1 VKRICTLG
9 GGTGNYVVLRGL
21 KEYPVDLTAIVT
33 MADDGGSTGILRDEL
48 GVLPAG
54 DVRQCIVALS
64 ESSDLMRNLMNYRFD
79 ESFLSGHAFGNI
91 FLSALEKVTGS
102 FETAIEEVSR
112 VLNIRGKVVPVTTQ
126 HVRLKMMLNN
136 RKLLESEKEIYL
148 SNEIDQ
154 GYSTIFLDPYPKANP
169 EAISRIMNADAIV
182 IGPGGLYTSVIA
194 NLLVDGVVESLR
206 KTRAIKI
213 FVVNLMN
220 RKGQTTGFKLSDY
233 MRELEL
239 FLGEGVIDY
248 IVVNS
253 QRPPKELIDRYS
265 EEGDLVECDL
275 VDSRV
280 IQARL
285 LGSIDKANKRDLL
298 KRNLIRHDSDR
309 LARILIHI
317 IEEAKKNASPVRS

>member
-1 VKRICTLG
+1 MKRICTLG

-21 KEYPVDLTAIVT
+21 KEYAVDLTAIVT

-64 ESSDLMRNLMNYRFD
+64 ESSDLMRNLMNYRFN
-79 ESFLSGHAFGNI
+79 EGFLTGHTFGNI

-102 FETAIEEVSR
+102 FETAVEEVSR
-112 VLNIRGKVVPVTTQ
+112 VLNIKGKVLPVTTQ

-136 RKLLESEKEIYL
+136 RKVLESEKEIYL

-154 GYSTIFLDPYPKANP
+154 GYSAIFLDPYPKANP
-169 EAISRIMNADAIV
+169 EAISRIMSADAIV
-182 IGPGGLYTSVIA
+182 IGPGGLYTSVIS

-206 KTRAIKI
+206 KTQAIKI

-220 RKGQTTGFKLSDY
+220 RKGQTTGFKVSDY
-233 MRELEL
+233 IRELEV
-239 FLGEGVIDY
+239 FLGGGVIDY

-253 QRPPKELIDRYS
+253 QRPPKELIDRYAQ
-265 EEGDLVECDL
+265 EGDLVECDL
-275 VDSRV
+275 FDSRV
-280 IQARL
+280 IQAEL
-285 LGSIDKANKRDLL
+285 LGSIDKSNQRDLI
-298 KRNLIRHDSDR
+298 KRNLIRHDYDR
-309 LARILIHI
+309 LACSLIQI
-317 IEEAKKNASPVRS
+317 IEEAKKNVSLV

>member
-1 VKRICTLG
+1 MKRITTLG

-33 MADDGGSTGILRDEL
+33 MSDDGGSTGILRDEL

-64 ESSDLMRNLMNYRFD
+64 ESSELMRNLMNYRFD
-79 ESFLSGHAFGNI
+79 ESFLSGHTFGNI

-112 VLNIRGKVVPVTTQ
+112 VLNIKGKVVPVTTQ
-126 HVRLKMMLNN
+126 HVRLKMILNN
-136 RKLLESEKEIYL
+136 RKILESEKEIYL
-148 SNEIDQ
+148 NDEIDQ
-154 GYSTIFLDPYPKANP
+154 GYSGFFLDPYPKANP
-169 EAISRIMNADAIV
+169 EAVKRIQEADAVI
-182 IGPGGLYTSVIA
+182 IGPGGLYTSVIS
-194 NLLVDGVVESLR
+194 NLLVDGVVETLKNS
-206 KTRAIKI
+206 RAIKI

-220 RKGQTTGFKLSDY
+220 KKGQTTGFKVSDY
-233 MRELEL
+233 VRQVELY
-239 FLGEGVIDY
+239 LGEGVIDY

-253 QRPPKELIDRYS
+253 QTPPKELIDRYA

-275 VDSRV
+275 FDGRV
-280 IQARL
+280 IQTPL
-285 LGSIDKANKRDLL
+285 LGPIDKANKRDLL

-317 IEEAKKNASPVRS
+317 IEEAKKNASFVRS

>member
-1 VKRICTLG
+1 MG

-21 KEYPVDLTAIVT
+21 KDYPVDLTAIVT
-33 MADDGGSTGILRDEL
+33 MADDGGSTGVLRDEL

-64 ESSDLMRNLMNYRFD
+64 ESSELMRNLMNYRFD

-112 VLNIRGKVVPVTTQ
+112 VLNIRGKVLPVTTQ
-126 HVRLKMMLNN
+126 HVRLKMILKDNQV
-136 RKLLESEKEIYL
+136 LESEKEIYL
-148 SNEIDQ
+148 SKRIDQ
-154 GYSTIFLDPYPKANP
+154 GYNAIFLDPYPKANP
-169 EAISRIMNADAIV
+169 EAISRILNADAIV

-194 NLLVDGVVESLR
+194 NFLVDGVTESLR
-206 KTRAIKI
+206 KTSAIKI

-220 RKGQTTGFKLSDY
+220 RRGQTTGFKVSDY
-233 MRELEL
+233 IRELEL

-248 IVVNS
+248 IIVNEQQPS
-253 QRPPKELIDRYS
+253 QELIDRYS

-275 VDSRV
+275 TD
-280 IQARL
+280 ARIIRAPL
-285 LGSIDKANKRDLL
+285 LGALDKANKRDIL

-309 LARILIHI
+309 LARILIHV
-317 IEEAKKNASPVRS
+317 IEEAKKNVGTIRS

>member
-1 VKRICTLG
+1 MKRICTLG

-21 KEYPVDLTAIVT
+21 KEYAVDLTAIVT

-64 ESSDLMRNLMNYRFD
+64 ESSDLMRNLMNYRFN
-79 ESFLSGHAFGNI
+79 EGFLTGHTFGNI

-102 FETAIEEVSR
+102 FETAVEEVSR
-112 VLNIRGKVVPVTTQ
+112 VLNIKGKVLPVTTQ

-136 RKLLESEKEIYL
+136 RKVLESEKEIYL

-154 GYSTIFLDPYPKANP
+154 GYSAIFLDPYPKANP
-169 EAISRIMNADAIV
+169 EAISRIMSADAIV
-182 IGPGGLYTSVIA
+182 IGPGGLYTSVIS

-206 KTRAIKI
+206 KTQAIKI

-220 RKGQTTGFKLSDY
+220 RKGQTTGFKVSDY
-233 MRELEL
+233 IRELEV
-239 FLGEGVIDY
+239 FLGSGVIDY

-253 QRPPKELIDRYS
+253 QRPPKELIDRYAQ
-265 EEGDLVECDL
+265 EGDLVGCDL
-275 VDSRV
+275 FDSRV
-280 IQARL
+280 IQAEL
-285 LGSIDKANKRDLL
+285 LGSIDKSNQRDLI
-298 KRNLIRHDSDR
+298 KRNLIRHDYDR
-309 LARILIHI
+309 LASSLIQI
-317 IEEAKKNASPVRS
+317 IEEAKKNVSLIRS

>member
-1 VKRICTLG
+1 MKRICTLG

-21 KEYPVDLTAIVT
+21 KEYPVELTAIVT

-64 ESSDLMRNLMNYRFD
+64 ESSELMRNLMNYRFD

-112 VLNIRGKVVPVTTQ
+112 VLNIRGKVLPVTTQ
-126 HVRLKMMLNN
+126 HVRLKMILSN
-136 RKLLESEKEIYL
+136 RKVLESEKEIYL
-148 SNEIDQ
+148 SKEIDQ

-206 KTRAIKI
+206 KTSAIKI

-220 RKGQTTGFKLSDY
+220 RRGQTTGFKVSDY
-233 MRELEL
+233 IRELEL

-248 IVVNS
+248 FIVNQ
-253 QRPPKELIDRYS
+253 QRPPEELIERYA
-265 EEGDLVECDL
+265 EEGDLVECD
-275 VDSRV
+275 VFDPRV
-280 IQARL
+280 IQAPL
-285 LGSIDKANKRDLL
+285 LGAIDQGNKRDLL

-309 LARILIHI
+309 LARILIHV
-317 IEEAKKNASPVRS
+317 IEEAKKSVGSI